1 MNIDIPILLCC
12 LAIIFIPSG
21 YFCAR
26 ERVRQFPDEGFWEWR
41 DWVPFLGM
49 IRLHLY
55 GEMSP
60 AYVIGLLILGA
71 GQILPPVMETDLIGS
86 AAIYGGSFLA
96 FEVCGII
103 FLIPYL
109 REVMRLKNWQGMT
122 AKIGDWLFLALVSP
136 LGLLYYAVFIHS
148 RPDYPKKKKG
158 NTQDETKPEEN
169 IEEAEEET
177 EEEQDDQ
184 DSTEEIP
191 DTDDTSD
198 EDVEEGETDDNED
211 GASDS
216 DEEGEETYK
225 GVPLC

>member
-21 YFCAR
+21 FFCAR
-26 ERVRQFPDEGFWEWR
+26 ERMRQFPDEGFWEWR

-60 AYVIGLLILGA
+60 AYVIGLMILGA

-103 FLIPYL
+103 FLIPYM
-109 REVMRLKNWQGMT
+109 RAVMRIKNWQSMT

-148 RPDYPKKKKG
+148 REDYPKKRKG
-158 NTQDETKPEEN
+158 EPAEAAQPEEA
-169 IEEAEEET
+169 IEQTEDPDTEEDTEEKQEDPENCPDEET
-177 EEEQDDQ
+177 
-184 DSTEEIP
+184 
-191 DTDDTSD
+191 
-198 EDVEEGETDDNED
+198 EEGETDDEED
-211 GASDS
+211 GASGS
-216 DEEGEETYK
+216 DEEGDETYK